1 MVWLRDWKSMHSE
14 TLPKRLRSRTRKR
27 VHLLRLAQQF
37 IAKLAWGA
45 TKTSSED
52 FVRPSSLAVVDFA
65 PWCTMWDKSKS
76 LTKPDNGDG
85 LMRALT
91 EGLIVRTKRS
101 YARPK
106 RNGASYSGCM
116 ATSYHCLPCQLT

>member
-1 MVWLRDWKSMHSE
+1 MAY
-14 TLPKRLRSRTRKR
+14 RLRSRTRKR

-85 LMRALT
+85 CFFVSLFFLYRLSWT
-91 EGLIVRTKRS
+91 
-101 YARPK
+101 
-106 RNGASYSGCM
+106 
-116 ATSYHCLPCQLT
+116 